1 MSERFGP
8 STRAI
13 HAGEPGGEDIIGS
26 VRRSVISRFDSAE
39 RFGRVM
45 AEEEAGYLYSR
56 LGNPT
61 VLETAGAIAEL
72 EGAEAC
78 ELTASG
84 MAAVHAAV
92 VALVPTGGRLVAA
105 RQAYGNSVSLFRDL
119 VGPRLGV
126 DVREVDVRDLDAIR
140 RACADGADAIF
151 CETIAN
157 PGGTIADL
165 DQIAAVAAV
174 SGARVI
180 VDNTVATPL
189 LCRPLEHGCHVVVHS
204 ATKFLNGHHDVL
216 AGAVC
221 GGADDLARVRSML
234 IDTGGVADPE
244 AAWLLRRGMRT
255 LALRLD
261 RQCANALGLA
271 RWLEARPDVVA
282 VPYPGLESHPQHA
295 LATALLRG
303 GYGGLLAVEV
313 AGGRAGGEAVMNGC
327 RLFERATSLG
337 GVTSG
342 ISHPAS
348 TSHRQLSEDELVA
361 AGIPAGLLRIAVGCE
376 DLDDLIAD
384 LDGAFETAAAQ
395 VAAASSSR

>member
-13 HAGEPGGEDIIGS
+13 HAGVAGGEDVIAPI
-26 VRRSVISRFDSAE
+26 RRSVISRFDTAE

-45 AEEEAGYLYSR
+45 AEEEAGYLYGR

-61 VLETAGAIAEL
+61 VMETARAIAEL

-105 RQAYGNSVSLFRDL
+105 LQAYGNSVSLFRDL

-126 DVREVDVRDLDAIR
+126 DLREVDVRDLDAVR
-140 RACADGADAIF
+140 AACADGADAIY

-157 PGGTIADL
+157 PGSTVADL
-165 DQIAAVAAV
+165 DAIGRIATAC
-174 SGARVI
+174 GARVI

-189 LCRPLEHGCHVVVHS
+189 LCRPLERGCHVVVHS

-221 GGADDLARVRSML
+221 GTAEDMARVRAML
-234 IDTGGVADPE
+234 IDTGGVPDPE
-244 AAWLLRRGMRT
+244 GAWLLRRGMRT
-255 LALRLD
+255 LALRLE
-261 RQCANALGLA
+261 RQCANALELA
-271 RWLEARPDVVA
+271 RWLEPRPDVVGT
-282 VPYPGLESHPQHA
+282 PYTGLPSHPQHE
-295 LATALLRG
+295 LATRLLDGR
-303 GYGGLLAVEV
+303 YGGLLAVEV

-327 RLFERATSLG
+327 RLIERSTSLG

-348 TSHRQLSEDELVA
+348 TSHRQLSDDELQAIGVA
-361 AGIPAGLLRIAVGCE
+361 PGLLRIAVGCE
-376 DLDDLIAD
+376 DVADLMAD
-384 LDGAFETAAAQ
+384 LDGALAIAATSVA
-395 VAAASSSR
+395 AAASSR

>member
-13 HAGEPGGEDIIGS
+13 HAGGKGGEDVIAP
-26 VRRSVISRFDSAE
+26 VRRSVISRFDTAE

-61 VLETAGAIAEL
+61 AMETAGAIADL
-72 EGAEAC
+72 EGAEAG

-92 VALVPTGGRLVAA
+92 VALVPSGGRLVTA

-119 VGPRLGV
+119 IGPRMGV
-126 DVREVDVRDLDAIR
+126 DVRDVDVRDLDAIR
-140 RACADGADAIF
+140 RAAAEGADAIY

-165 DQIAAVAAV
+165 EKIAVIAGDA
-174 SGARVI
+174 GARVI

-221 GGADDLARVRSML
+221 GTAEDLARVRGTL

-261 RQCANALGLA
+261 RQCTNALGLA
-271 RWLEARPDVVA
+271 RWLEGRPDVVA

-313 AGGRAGGEAVMNGC
+313 AGGRAGGEAVMDGC
-327 RLFERATSLG
+327 RLIERSTSLG

-348 TSHRQLSEDELVA
+348 TSHRQLSDEEL
-361 AGIPAGLLRIAVGCE
+361 AGIGIPPGLLRIAVGCE
-376 DLDDLIAD
+376 DLDDLIED
-384 LDGAFETAAAQ
+384 LDQALAGAAAQ
-395 VAAASSSR
+395 VAAAASSS